1 MWAGLII
8 FYRCITYKF
17 ELYLSLSVKI
27 PVMSSERDEFQTVE
41 DVASSEVY
49 QCNHELHDTDKHVTL
64 SLSSELKYTILYGVL
79 IIFVVGSGQARVS
92 SSPAT
97 TVSDMA
103 S

>member
-27 PVMSSERDEFQTVE
+27 PVMSSERYEFQTVE

-49 QCNHELHDTDKHVTL
+49 QCNHELHDTGRHVTI
-64 SLSSELKYTILYGVL
+64 LSSGLKYTILYGVL
-79 IIFVVGSGQARVS
+79 MIFVVGIGQE
-92 SSPAT
+92 
-97 TVSDMA
+97 
-103 S
+103 

>member
-1 MWAGLII
+1 MYAFAILYYVGGANDF

-49 QCNHELHDTDKHVTL
+49 QCNHELHDTDRHVTI
-64 SLSSELKYTILYGVL
+64 LSSELKYTILYGAWYSWLVL
-79 IIFVVGSGQARVS
+79 VKSE
-92 SSPAT
+92 
-97 TVSDMA
+97 
-103 S
+103 